1 MTLRSAIAHTAI
13 VFLFI
18 ATGLSAQTVAVIS
31 RDLTGDP
38 QPTVSALLVRR
49 LTAELVA
56 RGYEI
61 VDLGSDA
68 HAGGDPGEPRV
79 TSVSVGA
86 VPDDLDVIVAAFY
99 RLDGDAIVVQ
109 FVLADPVADIVVG
122 GVLSRQRAGLTIST
136 SVDAAIDDL
145 RPSLDRW
152 ERDRDTLRRG
162 MPADRVERIFVYGP
176 QDGVRVRFAALEIG
190 TVRAGRIFVPY
201 SPFPVGSTVP
211 ITLTR
216 PGYHERT
223 VDVVL
228 DARRVETTLPA
239 LTPAGTV
246 GLSLFAT
253 SSFLPGAGVGL
264 RLYPAPDRF
273 YVGFEHY
280 RAFGRRPAVRD
291 VRYYRSRL
299 NVGLSPLSP
308 DLRLRPFVET
318 GGGVIVT
325 DLSSLDRQLSDDPL
339 YSDVFVGVSVGVEAG
354 IGRWKPFVRADVEYS
369 LGFTPNNLLGR
380 RWISPPVTSLPMPV
394 PLATMGVVRTW

>member
-1 MTLRSAIAHTAI
+1 MHA
-13 VFLFI
+13 
-18 ATGLSAQTVAVIS
+18 GLYGQTVAVVS
-31 RDLTGDP
+31 RDLTDEP

-56 RGYEI
+56 RGYQL
-61 VDLGSDA
+61 VDLGPAAHDRGDA
-68 HAGGDPGEPRV
+68 SEPRV
-79 TSVSVGA
+79 SSVAVGEI
-86 VPDDLDVIVAAFY
+86 PDGLDVIVAAFY
-99 RLDGDAIVVQ
+99 RLDGDAVVVQ
-109 FVLADPVADIVVG
+109 FVLTDPVAGIVVG

-152 ERDRDTLRRG
+152 ERDRETLRRG

-211 ITLTR
+211 ITLSKH
-216 PGYHERT
+216 GYHERT

-228 DARRVETTLPA
+228 DGRRIETTLPS

-246 GLSLFAT
+246 GLSLFVT

-280 RAFGRRPAVRD
+280 RSIQPQPDVRAVRF
-291 VRYYRSRL
+291 YRSRL
-299 NVGLSPLSP
+299 TLGLSPLSP
-308 DLRLRPFVET
+308 DLRIRPFAEA

-325 DLSSLDRQLSDDPL
+325 DLAPIDRRLTDDEL
-339 YSDVFVGVSVGVEAG
+339 YSDVYVGVSVGVEAG
-354 IGRWKPFVRADVEYS
+354 FGRWKPFVRADVDYS
-369 LGFTPNNLLGR
+369 LGFTRSNLLGR
-380 RWISPPVTSLPMPV
+380 RWISPPVTSLPVPV
-394 PLATMGVVRTW
+394 PLATLGVVRTW